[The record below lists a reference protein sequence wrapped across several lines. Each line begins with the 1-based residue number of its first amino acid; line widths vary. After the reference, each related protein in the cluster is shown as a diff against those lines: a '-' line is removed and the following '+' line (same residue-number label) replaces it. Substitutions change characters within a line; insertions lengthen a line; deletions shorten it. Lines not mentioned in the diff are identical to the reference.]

1 MSNKTIDHVFET
13 FLMVE
18 NRKSICLFNMYFKY
32 EVCLHQVFIMP
43 SWTVLTC
50 CSKLFLYLKS
60 SSHSEQ
66 VLNFSFF
73 SCKRQIH
80 ITTMCGNSR
89 IFEILQSNKVQELI
103 QWKEFYEKKF
113 SYCPKCGIMLKHN
126 IILGKNEGV
135 MKKKLDAKSVW
146 KVDYLF

>member
-1 MSNKTIDHVFET
+1 MSTIKKVIKRQLSFDEDEQLFWSLLFSMHQDNLDHVKTIDHVFET
-13 FLMVE
+13 YLMVE

-32 EVCLHQVFIMP
+32 EVSLHQVFITP
-43 SWTVLTC
+43 SWTVLAC

-66 VLNFSFF
+66 VRNFSFF

-89 IFEILQSNKVQELI
+89 IFEILQSNDWSPRINPVKKVL
-103 QWKEFYEKKF
+103 
-113 SYCPKCGIMLKHN
+113 
-126 IILGKNEGV
+126 
-135 MKKKLDAKSVW
+135 
-146 KVDYLF
+146 